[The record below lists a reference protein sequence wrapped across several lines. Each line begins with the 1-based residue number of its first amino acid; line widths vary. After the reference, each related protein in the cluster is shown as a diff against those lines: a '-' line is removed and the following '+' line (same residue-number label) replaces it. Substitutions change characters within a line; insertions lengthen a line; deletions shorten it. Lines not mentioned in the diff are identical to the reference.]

1 MKKEELAAMID
12 HTILKTEAAAA
23 EIEKVC
29 NEAVEYRFCSACV
42 QSCWVS
48 FARRLL
54 DGSGVKL
61 CSVVGFPQGLMV
73 TAAKEEEARIAC
85 GEGAAEIDMVI
96 NVGFL
101 KSGKFAEVERDIA
114 AVKRGC
120 RGGILKVI
128 FENCLLTD
136 GEKIR
141 ACELSVQGGA
151 DFVKTSTG
159 FSSGGALEKDLI
171 LMKKHIPPS
180 MGLKAAGGI
189 RTYDDVM
196 RMINAGATRI
206 GTSGGVG
213 ILKSVPV

>member
-1 MKKEELAAMID
+1 MQKEELAAMID

-29 NEAVEYRFCSACV
+29 NEAMEYRFYSVCV

-48 FARRLL
+48 FAWRLL
-54 DGSGVKL
+54 EGSGIKL

-73 TAAKEEEARIAC
+73 TAAKEEEARIAS

-120 RGGILKVI
+120 RSGILKVI

-136 GEKIR
+136 EEKIK
-141 ACELSVQGGA
+141 ACGLSVNGGA

-159 FSSGGALEKDLI
+159 FSSGGALEKDLV

-189 RTYDDVM
+189 RTYEDVM
-196 RMINAGATRI
+196 KMINAGATRI
-206 GTSGGVG
+206 GTSSGIG
-213 ILKSVPV
+213 ILKSFPV